1 MANTTILLKR
11 GTTNKVAAYTGN
23 SGELVLDTT
32 TNILY
37 VHDGK
42 TRGGI
47 RVGTMKMSELTDDV
61 GYYKKTG
68 GEITGNVTIKGS
80 LTFK

>member
-1 MANTTILLKR
+1 MNATILLKR
-11 GTTNKVAAYTGN
+11 GTTAKIAAYTRKQ
-23 SGELVLDTT
+23 GELTLDTT
-32 TNILY
+32 TNVLY

-42 TRGGI
+42 TKGEI
-47 RVGTMKMSELTDDV
+47 RIGALKMSEMTDDV

-68 GEITGNVTIKGS
+68 GEITGNVTFKGS